1 MRARLLCA
9 GSHEEE
15 RRVDDVVC
23 EEDEDDD
30 EMKKRSDK
38 VEWYTNVNLDH
49 TQTELG
55 ALTTKCRCFR
65 LSCPP

>member
-1 MRARLLCA
+1 M
-9 GSHEEE
+9 
-15 RRVDDVVC
+15 DDVVC

-49 TQTELG
+49 ISTCMPR
-55 ALTTKCRCFR
+55 ADRASM
-65 LSCPP
+65 SCNA

>member
-15 RRVDDVVC
+15 RRADDVVC
-23 EEDEDDD
+23 KEDEDDD

-49 TQTELG
+49 ISTCMPRTDR
-55 ALTTKCRCFR
+55 ASM
-65 LSCPP
+65 SCNA

>member
-1 MRARLLCA
+1 M
-9 GSHEEE
+9 
-15 RRVDDVVC
+15 DDVVC

-55 ALTTKCRCFR
+55 ALTTECRCLR
-65 LSCPP
+65 LSFPPSESPAINDLFYSTLV